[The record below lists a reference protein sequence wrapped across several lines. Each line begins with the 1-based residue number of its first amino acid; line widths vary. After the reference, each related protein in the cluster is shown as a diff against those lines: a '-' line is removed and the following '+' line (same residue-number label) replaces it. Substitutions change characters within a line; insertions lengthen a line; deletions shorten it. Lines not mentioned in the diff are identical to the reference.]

1 MLYTIWKTTHV
12 QHAHVTHTAHNI
24 HLTCTVKA
32 YTILTYLE
40 PLVNTILVVVMGT
53 GQEANSLLGFV
64 RAHTHHTPVKCET
77 VNQMPVCTWMY
88 EYFCSSLLLSHIC
101 TGSLSSVA
109 LVNPWGL
116 AGPMFSASSN
126 RSCKRNSEQFTTG
139 KKTITHPCIIHFYIS
154 NSIHTALNRNPGII
168 IKA

>member
-1 MLYTIWKTTHV
+1 M
-12 QHAHVTHTAHNI
+12 THTAHNI

-77 VNQMPVCTWMY
+77 VKCLYVHECMSTFAPH
-88 EYFCSSLLLSHIC
+88 CSSP
-101 TGSLSSVA
+101 TYA
-109 LVNPWGL
+109 LVACQAWPWLIPGAWL
-116 AGPMFSASSN
+116 VQCFQQAPTDPARETVNNLPQARKPS
-126 RSCKRNSEQFTTG
+126 
-139 KKTITHPCIIHFYIS
+139 
-154 NSIHTALNRNPGII
+154 HTLV
-168 IKA
+168 